1 MIKAIVIDDE
11 LKTRESLVYLLNKYC
26 PEVEVC
32 ATADTFQQGYELV
45 KQQQPALIFMDIQLN
60 SEDGT
65 GIDLINTLNLHHCAV
80 IFVSGFKDYAVDAFR
95 LKAVDYLLKP
105 VRISFLIE
113 AVDKAKK
120 YLEAGHL
127 NIAGTPGEPR
137 HESFHVPTQHGIMII
152 KHKDIIR
159 CEADGAYTHFYT
171 REKHERITS
180 SVNIGQVEQKLGSG
194 FLRVHKSHVVNKE
207 FVTGYSRSDGLIVN
221 MCDGSGIP
229 VSKMHKD
236 VFFKWIG

>member
-11 LKTRESLVYLLNKYC
+11 QKTRESLVYLLNKYC
-26 PEVEVC
+26 PEIEVC
-32 ATADTFQQGYELV
+32 ATADTFQLGYELV
-45 KQQQPALIFMDIQLN
+45 KEQQPALIFMDIQLN

-65 GIDLINTLNLHHCAV
+65 GIDLINTLSLHNCAV
-80 IFVSGFKDYAVDAFR
+80 IFISGFKDYAVDAFR

-105 VRISFLIE
+105 VRINFLME
-113 AVDKAKK
+113 AVEKAKK
-120 YLEAGHL
+120 HLETGSL
-127 NIAGTPGEPR
+127 KPGTPGEAGQGN
-137 HESFHVPTQHGIMII
+137 FHVPTQHGIMII

-171 REKHERITS
+171 REKNERITS
-180 SVNIGQVEQKLGSG
+180 SVNIGQVEQKLDSG

-207 FVTGYSRSDGLIVN
+207 FVTGYSRTDGLVVT
-221 MCDGSGIP
+221 MCDGSEVP
-229 VSKMHKD
+229 VSKAHKD